1 MAQIYRIMVMSS
13 LIGVLVSIGQ
23 GCAINRATA
32 QLIDNADLSG
42 LRTFYVVKFYR
53 DTGDLHLEK
62 RISDQLVKMG
72 YKATSGPENQIP
84 AGVDAIVSDAAASG
98 TISASSTPIKPNSA
112 HGWLRLSNIVRG
124 AGLPPRYPYPAV
136 DANTVAQWNCNEMVG
151 ATLADS
157 SGNANNGTFSGTYQ
171 WTKE

>member
-72 YKATSGPENQIP
+72 YKATSGPEDQIP
-84 AGVDAIVSDAAASG
+84 AGVDAIVTYRDKWDG
-98 TISASSTPIKPNSA
+98 WIMNELTITIRDPENNDVLAVGNSLHTAWTSKTPKQMIEEV
-112 HGWLRLSNIVRG
+112 LTNIF
-124 AGLPPRYPYPAV
+124 
-136 DANTVAQWNCNEMVG
+136 NQSE
-151 ATLADS
+151 
-157 SGNANNGTFSGTYQ
+157 NGS
-171 WTKE
+171 